1 MKLVNQTY
9 TTSTQIFFLMIAIVR
24 NSLLVASTF
33 QTVDNTGRQNYD
45 TVYEILFQNLLQKKQ
60 CKLKVSYKT

>member
-9 TTSTQIFFLMIAIVR
+9 TTSTQIVFYMIAIVR
-24 NSLLVASTF
+24 DSLLVASTF

-45 TVYEILFQNLLQKKQ
+45 IFYEILFQNLL
-60 CKLKVSYKT
+60 